1 MMNRQGSILIFTL
14 WVLLILAIL
23 SVVLSH
29 RASTDVKLAK
39 YEADNIKATY
49 LARAGVMKMLVELAK
64 DTNSYD
70 SLNEDWNRTEHN
82 PKKLILR
89 DNAVLYGASDES
101 ARLNLNSSTLKKEY
115 LVNLGIDDACAQKI
129 VDYKIGKGNKG
140 FEFMEELFLVEGM
153 THEKY
158 SAIEDSLTIYR
169 GQDSQININTASSSV
184 LEAIIEDS
192 ALAQEVLDYRKGP
205 DGEGGTDDDGIFK
218 NASDISVIN
227 GLDPALFTVKSGV
240 FRIWAQTFLSGEKE
254 IIKTIEAVA
263 DRIGKIYHWKEY

>member
-1 MMNRQGSILIFTL
+1 MNRQGSILIFTL
-14 WVLLILAIL
+14 WVLIILTILGVIL
-23 SVVLSH
+23 SR

-39 YEADNIKATY
+39 YEVDNIKATY

-70 SLNEDWNRTEHN
+70 SLNEDWNRTPDN
-82 PKKLILR
+82 PRELILR
-89 DNAVLYGASDES
+89 NDRILYGAFDES

-153 THEKY
+153 TQEKY
-158 SAIEDSLTIYR
+158 STIKDLLTIYR
-169 GQDSQININTASSSV
+169 GQDSQININTASAVV
-184 LEAIIEDS
+184 LETIVQDNT
-192 ALAQEVLDYRKGP
+192 LVQEVLDYRKGP
-205 DGEGGTDDDGIFK
+205 DGEEGTDDDGIFK

-227 GLDPALFTVKSGV
+227 GLDPGLFTVKSGV
-240 FRIWAQTFLSGEKE
+240 FRIWAKAFLSGKE
-254 IIKTIEAVA
+254 EITKTIEAVA